1 MYRVVQ
7 QFAILHTVYIGRCFS
22 IGEKFRSKDERT
34 NVELECLMELERTDE
49 VVERLSELLHKT
61 PDQWSFIRTYISCQI
76 QRYLRMKERKEK
88 GESGGGSS
96 TQSREGEKKTHNGG
110 GSLQSTGEEGASAS
124 GRMAETPEDEQRTS
138 EEDPSVQECAGT
150 RYATVIFEL
159 CVICG
164 YTISKMLY
172 IQFAHV
178 TWVTPNVAIL
188 SIITVACK
196 TVLAKPGQ
204 NV

>member
-1 MYRVVQ
+1 
-7 QFAILHTVYIGRCFS
+7 
-22 IGEKFRSKDERT
+22 
-34 NVELECLMELERTDE
+34 MELERTDE

-88 GESGGGSS
+88 GESSAEGSGSS
-96 TQSREGEKKTHNGG
+96 TQSREGEKKTRNGG
-110 GSLQSTGEEGASAS
+110 GSLQSTGEEGASES

-150 RYATVIFEL
+150 RYATVLFEL

-164 YTISKMLY
+164 YTNKQNALRPVCPCNLGDPKCGLI
-172 IQFAHV
+172 V
-178 TWVTPNVAIL
+178 L
-188 SIITVACK
+188 SIIAVAYK
-196 TVLAKPGQ
+196 TVLAKHWDRMCSPKQ
-204 NV
+204 PK